1 MKKILAGAVAAL
13 LATSLVSAEGFKLSG
28 NVRGGWSNI
37 IDNLDTNNDGDGD
50 TAESTTKTWLPG
62 DYFGGTTR
70 SRLNLKWDAEGD
82 VAGAFLRYQYSG
94 TAEKWTTGDVKYAY
108 AYVNPLNGLLT
119 VSAGRLMD
127 NWIGS
132 DGYEGFSAFD
142 GKNGFYAG
150 VNPIEGL
157 SIGGGAVVDY
167 LDSKDTDKYT
177 EVKYYDEDGNVAGSY
192 YTKTTTSSHRA
203 SKKQVYFGAK
213 YAKEDVFSVAAGAV
227 LAGEFYANVNINAV
241 KDLLLA
247 FEYDHASDDILDDGN
262 SAYKAEN
269 TFVEQVEYTGV
280 ENLLVGVFSYQFL
293 NDHSFADDS
302 NLVVTITPYAKYEIN
317 ETFGAS
323 LESTITINSYDDA
336 PDTFAKIVPAFYV
349 KANDKAKASL
359 WALISTDKDQAKHQI
374 GTGVSFSF

>member
-28 NVRGGWSNI
+28 LVRGGWSNI
-37 IDNLDTNNDGDGD
+37 IDNLDTDGDGDGD
-50 TAESTTKTWLPG
+50 TAESTTKTWLAG
-62 DYFGGTTR
+62 DYFGGSTR

-94 TAEKWTTGDVKYAY
+94 VANSWSTGDVKYAY
-108 AYVNPLNGLLT
+108 AYVNPFGGLLT
-119 VSAGRLMD
+119 VSAGKLMD

-167 LDSKDTDKYT
+167 LEDTDTSDDSYKY
-177 EVKYYDEDGNVAGSY
+177 
-192 YTKTTTSSHRA
+192 RA

-213 YAKEDVFSVAAGAV
+213 YAKEDVFSVAAAGV

-247 FEYDHASDDILDDGN
+247 FEYDHASDDILDDGT
-262 SAYKAEN
+262 SAYSAEN

-293 NDHSFADDS
+293 NDHSITNDDS

-336 PDTFAKIVPAFYV
+336 PDTYATIVPAFYV

-359 WALISTDKDQAKHQI
+359 WALISTDTDQAKHQI

>member
-28 NVRGGWSNI
+28 LVRGGWSNI
-37 IDNLDTNNDGDGD
+37 IDNLDTDADGDGD

-62 DYFGGTTR
+62 DYFGGSTR

-82 VAGAFLRYQYSG
+82 VAGAFLRYQYTG
-94 TAEKWTTGDVKYAY
+94 TADGWKTGDVKYAY

-167 LDSKDTDKYT
+167 LDK
-177 EVKYYDEDGNVAGSY
+177 E
-192 YTKTTTSSHRA
+192 TTTSSSSYRA

-213 YAKEDVFSVAAGAV
+213 YAKKDVFSVAAAGV

-241 KDLLLA
+241 KNLLLA

-262 SAYKAEN
+262 SAYSAEN

-293 NDHSFADDS
+293 NSRKDLNDNPIADDS
-302 NLVVTITPYAKYEIN
+302 NLVVTITPYASYEIN

-336 PDTFAKIVPAFYV
+336 PDTFATIVPAFYV

-359 WALISTDKDQAKHQI
+359 WALISTDTDQKKHQI